1 MSVTVI
7 LEADVKP
14 ESKSKLLK
22 LLSQYLPETT
32 KYKGFISIAIHSEQ
46 DTNQVV
52 FYEKW
57 QSIDNYHAYLNWR
70 TETGVMKELADTF
83 NSPPSIRYFN
93 TEKFNDN
100 SV

>member
-57 QSIDNYHAYLNWR
+57 QSIDNYHDYLNWR

-93 TEKFNDN
+93 TEKFNGN

>member
-7 LEADVKP
+7 LEADVKS
-14 ESKSKLLK
+14 ESKPKLLK
-22 LLSQYLPETT
+22 LLSQYLPETI
-32 KYKGFISIAIHSEQ
+32 KYKGFISISIHSEH

-83 NSPPSIRYFN
+83 NSPPSIRYFK
-93 TEKFNDN
+93 TEKFNHN
-100 SV
+100 SA